1 MDVLQIHLFGRV
13 RVVYDD
19 GAEVKMTPTT
29 QTLLAYLLVQRTF
42 CPRDVLAC
50 LCWGD
55 QPDDQARSCL
65 STALW
70 RLRRSLE
77 TDEVAHG
84 TYLLT
89 STTGEVGFNWES
101 RHWLDLSTFEH
112 EVKHVLALPPE
123 SLGPSHASSL
133 QNALGLYTGDLLEG
147 FYDDWA
153 LRQRERVRTI
163 YLDSLSR
170 LMCYHQGRGAYEE
183 SVAAAQKILAC
194 DPLREEIHRELMR
207 LYLKTGQRALAV
219 RQFKICRDVLA
230 DELGIPPMEETQAL
244 YHQIIQD
251 ADEPHGGLDGAP
263 VPAPLPQALTTL
275 RQAMQEFDLAR
286 SQLQRA
292 IHLVE
297 RLTESSPAGP
307 KVRPR

>member
-1 MDVLQIHLFGRV
+1 MGVLQIRIFGRF

-19 GAEVKMTPTT
+19 GAEAKLTPTA
-29 QTLLAYLLVQRTF
+29 QTLLAYLLVQRAYCT
-42 CPRDVLAC
+42 RDVLAT

-55 QPDDQARSCL
+55 QPDEQARSCL

-77 TDEVAHG
+77 TAEVPHG
-84 TYLLT
+84 AYLLT
-89 STTGEVGFNWES
+89 TTTGEVSFNWES
-101 RHWLDLSTFEH
+101 QHWLDLATFEH
-112 EVKHVLALPPE
+112 EVKRVLALPPE
-123 SLGPSHASSL
+123 ALDPSHASAL
-133 QNALGLYTGDLLEG
+133 QNALGLCTGDLLEG

-153 LRQRERVRTI
+153 LRQRERVRTM

-170 LMCYHQGRGAYEE
+170 LMRYHHSRGAYEE

-194 DPLREEIHRELMR
+194 DPLREEIHREVMR
-207 LYLKTGQRALAV
+207 LHLKTGQRALAV
-219 RQFKICRDVLA
+219 RQFRICREVLA
-230 DELGIPPMEETQAL
+230 DELGIPPMAETQAL
-244 YHQIIQD
+244 YHQIMQD

-263 VPAPLPQALTTL
+263 VSAHLPQALTTL

>member
-1 MDVLQIHLFGRV
+1 MGVLQIRLFGRF

-19 GAEVKMTPTT
+19 GTEAKMTPTA
-29 QTLLAYLLVQRTF
+29 QTLLAYLLVQRAYCT
-42 CPRDVLAC
+42 RDVLAC

-77 TDEVAHG
+77 TDEVPHG

-89 STTGEVGFNWES
+89 TTTGEVGFNWES

-112 EVKHVLALPPE
+112 EVKRVLALPPE
-123 SLGPSHASSL
+123 ALDPSHASSL
-133 QNALGLYTGDLLEG
+133 QNAQALCTGDLLEG

-153 LRQRERVRTI
+153 LRQRERVRAM

-170 LMCYHQGRGAYEE
+170 LMCYHHSRGAYEE
-183 SVAAAQKILAC
+183 SIAAAQNILAC

-230 DELGIPPMEETQAL
+230 DELGIPPMEETEAL
-244 YHQIIQD
+244 HYQIVQD
-251 ADEPHGGLDGAP
+251 ANEPHGGLGGVP

-286 SQLQRA
+286 SQLQSA

-297 RLTESSPAGP
+297 RLTGSSPAGP

>member
-1 MDVLQIHLFGRV
+1 MGVLQIRLFGRV
-13 RVVYDD
+13 RVAYDD
-19 GAEVKMTPTT
+19 GAEVRMTPTA
-29 QTLLAYLLVQRTF
+29 QTLLAYLLVQRTY

-55 QPDDQARSCL
+55 QPDDQARGCL

-77 TDEVAHG
+77 TDEVPHG
-84 TYLLT
+84 AYLLT
-89 STTGEVGFNWES
+89 TTTGEVGFNWES

-112 EVKHVLALPPE
+112 EVKRVLALPPE
-123 SLGPSHASSL
+123 ALDPSHASSL

-147 FYDDWA
+147 FYDDWV
-153 LRQRERVRTI
+153 LRQRERVRTM

-170 LMCYHQGRGAYEE
+170 LMCYHHSRGAHEE
-183 SVAAAQKILAC
+183 SIAAAQKILAC
-194 DPLREEIHRELMR
+194 DPLREEIYRELMR

-230 DELGIPPMEETQAL
+230 DELGIPPMEETEAL
-244 YHQIIQD
+244 YHQIMQD
-251 ADEPHGGLDGAP
+251 ANEPHGGLGGVP

>member
-1 MDVLQIHLFGRV
+1 MGGLQIHLFGRV
-13 RVVYDD
+13 RVVHDD
-19 GAEVKMTPTT
+19 GPEVKMTPTA
-29 QTLLAYLLVQRTF
+29 QTLLAYLLLQRAY

-77 TDEVAHG
+77 TDAVPRG

-89 STTGEVGFNWES
+89 TTTGEVGFNWES
-101 RHWLDLSTFEH
+101 QHWLDVSTFEH
-112 EVKHVLALPPE
+112 EATRALALPPE
-123 SLGPSHASSL
+123 SLDPGQVSAL
-133 QNALGLYTGDLLEG
+133 QGAVALCTGDLLEG

-153 LRQRERVRTI
+153 LRERERVRTM

-170 LMCYHQGRGAYEE
+170 LMRYHHSRGAYEE

-207 LYLKTGQRALAV
+207 LYLHSGQRALAV
-219 RQFKICRDVLA
+219 RQFKTCRDVLA
-230 DELGIPPMEETQAL
+230 EELGIPPMEETQAL
-244 YHQIIQD
+244 YHQITEG
-251 ADEPHGGLDGAP
+251 ADEPHASPGISS
-263 VPAPLPQALTTL
+263 PAPLPHALTML
-275 RQAMQEFDLAR
+275 RQAMQEFDAAR
-286 SQLQRA
+286 GQLQRA
-292 IHLVE
+292 IRLVE
-297 RLTESSPAGP
+297 RLTDSSPQDP
-307 KVRPR
+307 NVRHR